1 MRAEGKV
8 NIMDLLALELFFI
21 GLLGLASLA
30 IVFVSVVVLRN
41 LFRGQR

>member
-1 MRAEGKV
+1 
-8 NIMDLLALELFFI
+8 MDMLALELFFI

-30 IVFVSVVVLRN
+30 IVFVSGVVVYN

>member
-1 MRAEGKV
+1 
-8 NIMDLLALELFFI
+8 MDLVALELFYV

-30 IVFVSVVVLRN
+30 IVFVSGVVIKN

>member
-1 MRAEGKV
+1 MV
-8 NIMDLLALELFFI
+8 TMDLMALELFFI

-30 IVFVSVVVLRN
+30 IAFVSVVVLRN

>member
-1 MRAEGKV
+1 V
-8 NIMDLLALELFFI
+8 VPMDLMALELFFI

-30 IVFVSVVVLRN
+30 IAFVSVVVLRN